1 MGSCCIAQGL
11 QQVPCDDLDGWAE
24 GSGGRVPCDD
34 LDGWAEGSEG
44 RLTREQ
50 KYVYLQLIDLVIQQ
64 KLTQQCKA
72 IILQIIIIMS
82 LML

>member
-1 MGSCCIAQGL
+1 MGSWCIAQGL

-24 GSGGRVPCDD
+24 GSGGR
-34 LDGWAEGSEG
+34 
-44 RLTREQ
+44 LTREQ
-50 KYVYLQLIDLVIQQ
+50 KYVYLQPIDLVIQQ

-72 IILQIIIIMS
+72 IILQIIIIIMS

>member
-1 MGSCCIAQGL
+1 MGGL
-11 QQVPCDDLDGWAE
+11 RGVG
-24 GSGGRVPCDD
+24 
-34 LDGWAEGSEG
+34 G

-50 KYVYLQLIDLVIQQ
+50 KYVYLQPIDLVIQQ

-72 IILQIIIIMS
+72 IILQIIIIIMS

>member
-11 QQVPCDDLDGWAE
+11 QQ
-24 GSGGRVPCDD
+24 VPCDD